1 MPFKSIK
8 IWWIVENINESE
20 PTWFPTN
27 ARQWKKDLI
36 SCFNA
41 MGAHLFDHFIQSFSG
56 LCFVHFHIFNILQP
70 FNDLK
75 ISHTLRVKVT
85 YNLLMI
91 FFRALFI
98 VDLSAMLH
106 VTWMITNTYKE
117 INGTVKRTLLTYP
130 VRKGIYFLMHF
141 EHLKINNANP
151 IH

>member
-91 FFRALFI
+91 FFQSVVYCRL
-98 VDLSAMLH
+98 VSH

-117 INGTVKRTLLTYP
+117 IIGTVKRTVKVPCKERYL
-130 VRKGIYFLMHF
+130 FL
-141 EHLKINNANP
+141 NAFWTFKNQ
-151 IH
+151 